1 LDTKEYELI
10 YRVEQFHWWYLGM
23 QALTR
28 SVLNRWYHP
37 ESSLQILDA
46 GCGTGAGMVTY
57 LAEYGRVT
65 GVDISPIAL
74 KFCQM
79 RNLRC
84 LARASVEELPF
95 LSGTFDLITSFD
107 VLYEQAVMSDAA
119 ALAEFARLLKPGGRL
134 LLRLPAYNWLRG
146 QHDQVIHTARRY
158 TTHQISGLLRQSGF
172 IVEHLTYANTFL
184 FPLALIKR
192 LSEKIWPG
200 QLPQSD
206 LTLKSGCFNCILRVI
221 LAAEAP
227 FVARQGLHYGL
238 SVIAVGQRK

>member
-1 LDTKEYELI
+1 MDPKEYELI
-10 YRVEQFHWWYLGM
+10 YRVEKSHWWYLGM
-23 QALTR
+23 ESLTR
-28 SVLNRWYHP
+28 SLLNRWVHP
-37 ESSLQILDA
+37 DCSLQILDA

-57 LAEYGRVT
+57 LAEYGCVT

-84 LARASVEELPF
+84 LALASVEELPF
-95 LSGTFDLITSFD
+95 LSERFDLITSFD
-107 VLYEQAVMSDAA
+107 VLYEQAVISDAA

-158 TTHQISGLLRQSGF
+158 TTRHIADLLCQTGF
-172 IVEHLTYANTFL
+172 VVEHLTYANTFL
-184 FPLALIKR
+184 FPLALAKR
-192 LSEKIWPG
+192 LSERIWPL
-200 QLPQSD
+200 QTPQSD
-206 LTLKSGCFNCILRVI
+206 LSLKSGWFNRFLHAI

-227 FVARQGLHYGL
+227 FVARQGLPYGL
-238 SVIAVGQRK
+238 SVIAVGQKK